1 MRQEKEDLQNVHGKT
16 ESFLKKKQKKTAAC
30 AAVQFQMS
38 FIYPALAV

>member
-1 MRQEKEDLQNVHGKT
+1 MFMEKQKV
-16 ESFLKKKQKKTAAC
+16 FLKKQKKTAAC